1 MMAGWREPA
10 TSNVQRTSR
19 QGRGE
24 GKERAKRDSW
34 KDGTRTH
41 AKGRRSERGG
51 QREEEEEE
59 EEREREREVRE
70 REREREAKKG
80 GGRRGRLRRQSN
92 VTDAAQ

>member
-1 MMAGWREPA
+1 MEREHM
-10 TSNVQRTSR
+10 RK
-19 QGRGE
+19 GE
-24 GKERAKRDSW
+24 GPREGGKR
-34 KDGTRTH
+34 
-41 AKGRRSERGG
+41 
-51 QREEEEEE
+51 EEEEE